1 MARID
6 KLRERLLKERA
17 AIADKPFAEL
27 CNFAVVSDFFPNYCK
42 MANRNYS
49 TRKRPT
55 KHRSIFLLPPI

>member
-17 AIADKPFAEL
+17 AIVDEPFAEL
-27 CNFAVVSDFFPNYCK
+27 CNFAIVSDFSPNYRK
-42 MANRNYS
+42 MANRNYY

-55 KHRSIFLLPPI
+55 KHRSIFLLSPV